1 MDGYP
6 NLGLGLE
13 PPAARLR
20 RPIWLPIAVIGFL
33 QKKIAVIGPSKSKA
47 RENFQKKTSTFP
59 KSNHSPGSSLCYSRH
74 AFFFWRASP
83 FYLKY
88 FNCLMQLVMTAG
100 VEQEGNCPG
109 MDESAVQCL
118 ADELALT
125 RHNQMANKIT

>member
-33 QKKIAVIGPSKSKA
+33 QKKIAVIGPSTSKA

-59 KSNHSPGSSLCYSRH
+59 KSNHGPGSSLCYSRH
-74 AFFFWRASP
+74 AFFLACRSVLFKI
-83 FYLKY
+83 F
-88 FNCLMQLVMTAG
+88 QLL
-100 VEQEGNCPG
+100 
-109 MDESAVQCL
+109 DAVG
-118 ADELALT
+118 DDGWSGT
-125 RHNQMANKIT
+125 RGQLSRNG